1 VERFQPPPNGEKE
14 NHMSASPKYLP
25 HYTYADYA
33 SWQGDWELW
42 HGVPVAMTPSPFGRH
57 QWIAGEISYQFQN
70 SLRRECQDCFVLM
83 ETDWIVADDT
93 VVRPDVVIVC
103 GEFPERHI
111 MVPPRLIV
119 EILSP
124 STEEKDRTAKRD
136 LYASQ
141 AVEYYLIVDPTAKR
155 IEAFQRDA
163 VTGLFDV
170 LRTVTPDGPME
181 FPLSEKCVATL
192 DAASLFRV

>member
-1 VERFQPPPNGEKE
+1 
-14 NHMSASPKYLP
+14 
-25 HYTYADYA
+25 
-33 SWQGDWELW
+33 
-42 HGVPVAMTPSPFGRH
+42 
-57 QWIAGEISYQFQN
+57 
-70 SLRRECQDCFVLM
+70 M

-111 MVPPRLIV
+111 MAPPRLIV

-124 STEEKDRTAKRD
+124 TTEEKDRTAKRD
-136 LYASQ
+136 LYAFQ
-141 AVEYYLIVDPTAKR
+141 AVEYYLIVDPMVKR

-170 LRTVTPDGPME
+170 LRTLSPDGPME
-181 FPLSEKCVATL
+181 FQLSENCVATL
-192 DAASLFRV
+192 DATSLFRV

>member
-1 VERFQPPPNGEKE
+1 
-14 NHMSASPKYLP
+14 MSASPKYLP

-42 HGVPVAMTPSPFGRH
+42 QGVPVAMTPSPFGRH
-57 QWIAGEISYQFQN
+57 QWIAGEISYQFKN
-70 SLRRECQDCFVLM
+70 SLRKECQDCFVLM

-111 MVPPRLIV
+111 MAPPRLIV

-141 AVEYYLIVDPTAKR
+141 EVEYYLIVDPMAKR

-170 LRTVTPDGPME
+170 LQSVTQDGPME
-181 FPLSEKCVATL
+181 FQLSENCVATL